1 MKALVKILTLLTAL
15 SSLTAGA
22 QQSHQF
28 NDYTVHY
35 NALNSSLISP
45 GVAKTYNIRRSDSR
59 ALVNIA
65 VLKDIENQL
74 PVAVKALVTV
84 SARNLTGQNRQVKM
98 REIIE
103 GGARLKFA
111 PMMVPLRNQ
120 SLANSKVVHIPR
132 HTLQSAKWSSGA
144 SPATA

>member
-15 SSLTAGA
+15 SSLAAGA

-65 VLKDIENQL
+65 VLKNIENQL
-74 PVAVKALVTV
+74 PVAVEALVTV

-103 GGARLKFA
+103 SGDAIYYIGELSVRNMETFRFTVMVTPVGQGKAYELKFKK
-111 PMMVPLRNQ
+111 Q
-120 SLANSKVVHIPR
+120 FY
-132 HTLQSAKWSSGA
+132 TE
-144 SPATA
+144 